1 MILFLKALDSK
12 ESTPLELPHFSPK
25 MLRQV
30 RIQGCLSQ
38 GLTLRWEKQDMLT
51 LSSCNSQTLM
61 ADMMVF
67 PQAMTSSLTA
77 FLNYGNTH
85 LLENKGCG
93 ELQLRCGIMLA
104 QQTGSPMILR
114 STL

>member
-1 MILFLKALDSK
+1 METASSIHTCSNRW
-12 ESTPLELPHFSPK
+12 ELIYGLQGQSQATV
-25 MLRQV
+25 MEYV
-30 RIQGCLSQ
+30 R
-38 GLTLRWEKQDMLT
+38 EKQDMLT